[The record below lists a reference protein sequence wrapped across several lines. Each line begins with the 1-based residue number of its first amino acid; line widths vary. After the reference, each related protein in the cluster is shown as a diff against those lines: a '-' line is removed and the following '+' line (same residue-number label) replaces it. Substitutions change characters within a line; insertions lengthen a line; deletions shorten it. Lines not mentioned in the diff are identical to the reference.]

1 MTAKQSIVLGIE
13 QRVQRSKVPN
23 YKSWR
28 IGITH
33 DLQRRY
39 EDWEKPPHFLYWE
52 ADSLQDAQAI
62 EAHFIHQKG
71 MVGGTGGDLSARK
84 MAYVYIF

>member
-1 MTAKQSIVLGIE
+1 MANKQSIVMGIE
-13 QRVQRSKVPN
+13 QRVQSSKAPN

-33 DLQRRY
+33 DVQHRY
-39 EDWEKPPHFLYWE
+39 EEWRKPPHFLYWE
-52 ADSLQDAQAI
+52 ADSLQDAHAI

-71 MVGGTGGDLSARK
+71 MDGGTGGDLSARK
-84 MAYVYIF
+84 ISYVYIF